1 MLPKDLIKA
10 VKRLEI
16 VARRAVNDQLA
27 GQYHSVFKGR
37 GMDFS
42 DVREYQ
48 PGDDVRVI
56 DWNVSARMD
65 ALFVKQFVEER
76 ELTVILLVDAS
87 GSQTFGSS
95 QRRKQE
101 TAAELGALLAFTAIK
116 NNDRVGLITFTDRI
130 EKFVPPKKGR
140 KHVLRVISE
149 ILGTQPEPEGT
160 RARNQGRGT
169 DIAVALQH
177 LTRIVRK
184 RAVVFLISDFMDDGF
199 ETALNIASR
208 RHEIIP
214 CCISDRMEETLP
226 NMGLVDFEDPETG
239 EIVTIDTT
247 SAAVRAAYDRAI
259 SRRRK
264 ERDRTFRRLRIEP
277 ITVRTGEHY
286 IKPLMN
292 YFRLRARRL

>member
-1 MLPKDLIKA
+1 MLPKELIKA

-65 ALFVKQFVEER
+65 DLYVKQFVEER
-76 ELTVILLVDAS
+76 ELTVILLVDGS
-87 GSQTFGSS
+87 GSQTFGSRS
-95 QRRKQE
+95 RRKQE

-130 EKFVPPKKGR
+130 ETFVPPKKGR

-149 ILGTQPEPEGT
+149 ILSGEPES
-160 RARNQGRGT
+160 QGT
-169 DIAVALQH
+169 DIAGAIQY
-177 LTRIVRK
+177 LTKIVRK
-184 RAVVFLISDFMDDGF
+184 RAVVFLISDFIDDEY
-199 ETALNIASR
+199 ETALNIANR

-214 CCISDRMEETLP
+214 CCISDTMEETLP

-239 EIVTIDTT
+239 EVVTIDTT
-247 SAAVRAAYDRAI
+247 SPSVRAAYDRAM
-259 SRRRK
+259 SRRRT
-264 ERDRTFRRLRIEP
+264 ERDRMFRRLRIEP
-277 ITVRTGEHY
+277 ISVRTGEKY
-286 IKPLMN
+286 IGPLMN
-292 YFRLRARRL
+292 YFRLRAKRM

>member
-10 VKRLEI
+10 VRRLEI

-37 GMDFS
+37 GMDFA

-56 DWNVSARMD
+56 DWNVSARMNE
-65 ALFVKQFVEER
+65 LYVKQFVEER

-87 GSQTFGSS
+87 GSQSFGSR
-95 QRRKQE
+95 QRRKQQ

-116 NNDRVGLITFTDRI
+116 NNDRVGLISFTDTI

-149 ILGTQPEPEGT
+149 ILGTEP
-160 RARNQGRGT
+160 AQRGT
-169 DIAVALQH
+169 DIAGAIQY

-184 RAVVFLISDFMDDGF
+184 RAVVFLISDFIDSGY

-214 CCISDRMEETLP
+214 CCISDAMEETLP

-247 SAAVRAAYDRAI
+247 SPAVRAAYDRAM
-259 SRRRK
+259 SRRRT
-264 ERDRTFRRLRIEP
+264 ERDRMFRRLRIEP
-277 ITVRTGEHY
+277 ITVRTGERY
-286 IKPLMN
+286 IEPLIN
-292 YFRLRARRL
+292 YFRLRAKRM